1 MTEDG
6 KSVVIGPELE
16 GSLYSYEFAI
26 WGDHAAAVVADEE
39 RTVDN
44 LFYLESAIVTR
55 FSDWKTRQV
64 LPSPHSRVV
73 EVALTERHLHVVE
86 SPGLKDYLK
95 YREVRRYDLE
105 RMDEWG
111 VDVATT
117 P

>member
-1 MTEDG
+1 RRAVGGFLVRPDGPRSCDRAHDDARFFHVTEDG

-86 SPGLKDYLK
+86 SP
-95 YREVRRYDLE
+95 
-105 RMDEWG
+105 
-111 VDVATT
+111 
-117 P
+117 